1 MGGYQVQKLQ
11 GSLNSCS
18 YRQEK
23 LSACFSSFGTTF
35 LGKTDLFKCYA
46 SHDACRL
53 SFVWLIFIFQ
63 GRFYCF
69 GLHRV
74 VLILNKFGRVAF
86 GSKIGLDSWKKVLL
100 KITEGLEI
108 VGIRVSCL
116 HGWANSLSASVF
128 CGLSYSLS
136 WGLES
141 ESGFSFSLQVRRWFR
156 NSLIA
161 IPFVD
166 WGLDVILLKRL
177 VQRIKYVVAD
187 WCPIFGRIAL
197 PCDFNLYV

>member
-1 MGGYQVQKLQ
+1 MPHMMLVD
-11 GSLNSCS
+11 
-18 YRQEK
+18 
-23 LSACFSSFGTTF
+23 F
-35 LGKTDLFKCYA
+35 
-46 SHDACRL
+46 HPPV
-53 SFVWLIFIFQ
+53 VWLIFIFQ

-69 GLHRV
+69 DLHRD

-141 ESGFSFSLQVRRWFR
+141 KSGFSFSLQIRRWFR

-161 IPFVD
+161 ILFVD

-177 VQRIKYVVAD
+177 VHRINYVVAD